1 MQARKRR
8 IAEKAAIGEIED
20 TEVKFLSA
28 IYITIYITCFI
39 IT

>member
-28 IYITIYITCFI
+28 IYITYITCFI
-39 IT
+39 II